1 MAIKAFMAVSG
12 REVTLS
18 PSEEKAYLADL
29 EKQNQEHAEKVKRVE
44 KIKLEKH
51 EKIKVILEKFKK
63 IGITYE
69 DLKELEILR

>member
-1 MAIKAFMAVSG
+1 MAIKAFMAISG

>member
-1 MAIKAFMAVSG
+1 MAIKAFMAISG

-29 EKQNQEHAEKVKRVE
+29 EKQNQEHEEKIKRVE
-44 KIKLEKH
+44 KFELKKH